1 MLNDVKG
8 EDKLKKQDMKIHPLV
23 TCQVARP
30 TYLNSL
36 YLPLVPNVL
45 FVRYLCTCDWTFGA
59 FPQWSI
65 FTALATLVDR
75 DRDPSGSF
83 SSGSCLSSYQSD
95 TCLPYT
101 EVGIYLELASAT
113 YRPRY

>member
-8 EDKLKKQDMKIHPLV
+8 EDKLKEQDMKIHLLV
-23 TCQVARP
+23 TCQVARS
-30 TYLNSL
+30 TLMACTCLSFL
-36 YLPLVPNVL
+36 TCCL
-45 FVRYLCTCDWTFGA
+45 LCTCDWTFGA
-59 FPQWSI
+59 FPQWLI

-101 EVGIYLELASAT
+101 EVGRYL
-113 YRPRY
+113 PRTGKCNLPT